1 MTEQPIARILSI
13 DGGGPSEIEY
23 LDNDGNRV
31 GYWAYGSYDPAYPYQ
46 GDIPEQSEGNNDAC
60 IYPRRID

>member
-13 DGGGPSEIEY
+13 DGGGPSEIEFI
-23 LDNDGNRV
+23 DENGARV

-46 GDIPEQSEGNNDAC
+46 GGIPEQSEGGDDDH
-60 IYPRRID
+60 RDS